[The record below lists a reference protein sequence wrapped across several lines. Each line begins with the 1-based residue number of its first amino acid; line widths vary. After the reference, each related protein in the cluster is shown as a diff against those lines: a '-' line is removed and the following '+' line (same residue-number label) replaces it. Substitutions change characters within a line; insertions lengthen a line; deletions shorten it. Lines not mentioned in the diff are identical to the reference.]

1 MDTNTGASELKEIE
15 NLAWGSHLCLFYET
29 KNDLLDALISF
40 FRQGLEKH
48 EYCLW
53 VSVSPLTMQEA
64 RRGLSQG
71 IPGAERYFK
80 EGQIEIIPHTDV
92 YVCSGA

>member
-1 MDTNTGASELKEIE
+1 MDTNAGASELKETE